1 MVSFFLYLYRKRN
14 NSEHYVRESIE
25 EADNYALSK
34 IGKNSV
40 YSYFVTDKFAGCVLA
55 FATLGIQIVILI
67 FFIIASEA
75 NLQDDRID
83 IQFTW
88 KCPPDSD
95 VCKDKADLTDA
106 GWAIFCL
113 LMTAFLAKD
122 MIGGTKLIYHSSRIR
137 HPIGSRIRYFIG
149 GVSTVYNSAIA
160 TSNTDI
166 IVNSVIVLFVMEMD
180 EWIFSTLE
188 AINEKWTKHAAES
201 GIRVQMIQMQKR
213 KAR

>member
-1 MVSFFLYLYRKRN
+1 MGLNYGTFAAVLLAGFVAFCCMVSFFLYLYRKRN
-14 NSEHYVRESIE
+14 NSEHSVRETIE

-40 YSYFVTDKFAGCVLA
+40 YSYFVKDNFAGFLLA

-113 LMTAFLAKD
+113 LMIAFLAKD

-149 GVSTVYNSAIA
+149 GVCLC
-160 TSNTDI
+160 
-166 IVNSVIVLFVMEMD
+166 SVTLFALYVSCPVVSVS
-180 EWIFSTLE
+180 IT
-188 AINEKWTKHAAES
+188 
-201 GIRVQMIQMQKR
+201 
-213 KAR
+213 